1 MRWVHFTEN
10 NWGKI
15 LIYLK
20 VYKFSKCIFFSK
32 LIITLDGGLFFLMV
46 IKVGYESNNVSYKLE
61 DPGASR
67 EMVMIQLS
75 YILELY

>member
-1 MRWVHFTEN
+1 
-10 NWGKI
+10 
-15 LIYLK
+15 
-20 VYKFSKCIFFSK
+20 
-32 LIITLDGGLFFLMV
+32 MV